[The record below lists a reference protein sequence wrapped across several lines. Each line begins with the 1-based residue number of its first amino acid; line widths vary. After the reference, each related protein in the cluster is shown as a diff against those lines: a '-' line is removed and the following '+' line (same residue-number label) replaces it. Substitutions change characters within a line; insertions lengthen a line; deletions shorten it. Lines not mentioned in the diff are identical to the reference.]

1 MSRGQ
6 PSFER
11 RPCGVHDGV
20 VGPEFLGGAQ
30 VTVAVA
36 RVKGLLTGWRAPQH
50 RDGLALVVSS
60 GMSSA
65 VGLLY
70 WVLAAQMFPAD
81 VVGVNA
87 VAVSSLMLVGGIAHL
102 NMSHALLRF
111 VPVAGTAARR
121 LVALGYLVAIVLS
134 GLAGAGFAVGAAWWA
149 PELVEVAGY
158 GTLIAFFAVSCPV
171 WTLFSLQD
179 YVLTAVGRATAVPIE
194 NLVFSVLKIGLLVA
208 VTLAALPGGIA
219 LSWVVATALIVLPI
233 NLWLL
238 IRLLP
243 AHGRRTADRAVPV
256 TVGAIGRFI
265 GADYVGALFWQAA
278 MMGLPV
284 LVLGRLGAEA
294 AAAYNMVWQFGLA
307 LYMVPSG
314 MGQSMIAHNAAD
326 PGKVDAARRETVR
339 RGLTLVVPVA
349 LVLALGAPLVLALF
363 GPHYAATGTGALV
376 LIALSA
382 IPNVITAAAT
392 STARVRQRRGV
403 QFGVPTSL
411 SVLTIGIAWVL
422 MPHLGVLA
430 VGLAWFVAQCSVAAV
445 VLVVNA
451 PWVPGPPGRWL
462 DALHGSAL
470 MRRVGEDGLR
480 RLGAPAG
487 WAIGSRMGGG
497 SETVVV
503 TVGPVGEHRTL
514 LKAADTANGQ
524 LELRQQTTA
533 LAALHAD
540 PRLQHWTPLIPR
552 VLGTAEIGDTY
563 CLTET
568 MLPGGSGPDALADP
582 ARRGAFRS
590 SAVAAISELH
600 RQTATLRRVDDAEL
614 DRWVHRPVAALCGTL
629 PAGLRDE
636 ARRMAALL
644 DTRLRGQVVGVGWT
658 HGDYLP
664 VNLLAAPNGR
674 VSAIIDWCT
683 ARPDGLSVLDVA
695 TFVPMAEAMAAG
707 EEFGPVVLRWL
718 GGVPR
723 AEADVLV
730 GCQSALGGSVLAPEV
745 LVLLGWLEHVSAC
758 VMRSDR
764 MAANPVWNRRN
775 VRVVLQDAVEVLG
788 RGQVARVE
796 PESVTRA
803 GR

>member
-1 MSRGQ
+1 M
-6 PSFER
+6 
-11 RPCGVHDGV
+11 
-20 VGPEFLGGAQ
+20 
-30 VTVAVA
+30 TMAVA
-36 RVKGLLTGWRAPQH
+36 RLKGLLAGWRAPQH

-60 GMSSA
+60 GMTSA

-70 WVLAAQMFPAD
+70 WFLAARMFPPD

-87 VAVSSLMLVGGIAHL
+87 VALSSLMLVGGVAHL

-121 LVALGYLVAIVLS
+121 LVVLGYLVAVALS
-134 GLAGAGFAVGAAWWA
+134 ALAGAGFALGAIWWA
-149 PELVEVAGY
+149 PELVDVAGY
-158 GTLIAFFAVSCPV
+158 GALVAFFAVSCPV

-179 YVLTAVGRATAVPIE
+179 YVLTAVGRATAVPVE
-194 NLVFSVLKIGLLVA
+194 NLVFSLLKVGLLVV

-219 LSWVVATALIVLPI
+219 LSWVIATALIVLPI

-238 IRLLP
+238 LRLLP
-243 AHGRRTADRAVPV
+243 AHGARTADRAVPI

-314 MGQSMIAHNAAD
+314 MGQSMIAHSAAD
-326 PGKVDAARRETVR
+326 PGKVDKARRETVR
-339 RGLTLVVPVA
+339 RGLMLVVPVA
-349 LVLALGAPLVLALF
+349 LVLALGAPLILAIF
-363 GPHYAATGTGALV
+363 GPHYASTGAGALALV
-376 LIALSA
+376 ALSA

-392 STARVRQRRGV
+392 STARVRQRRAV

-411 SVLTIGIAWVL
+411 SVLTIGLAWIL

-430 VGLAWFVAQCSVAAV
+430 VGLSWLLAQCVVASV
-445 VLVVNA
+445 VLVMNA
-451 PWVPGPPGRWL
+451 PWVPGPPGRWI
-462 DALHGSAL
+462 DAVHSTAL
-470 MRRVGEDGLR
+470 LRRVGEDGLR

-503 TVGPVGEHRTL
+503 TIGPVGEGRAL

-524 LELRQQTTA
+524 AELRQQTSA
-533 LAALHAD
+533 LAELHAD

-552 VLGTAEIGDTY
+552 VLGTAEIGDTF

-582 ARRGAFRS
+582 PRSGPFRS

-600 RQTATLRRVDDAEL
+600 RNTATLRRIGDAEL
-614 DRWVHRPVAALCGTL
+614 DAWVHRPIVALSRTL
-629 PAGLRDE
+629 PAALREE
-636 ARRMAALL
+636 AARLGSVLDARM
-644 DTRLRGQVVGVGWT
+644 RGQVVGVGWT

-664 VNLLAAPNGR
+664 VNVLAAPNGR

-695 TFVPMAEAMAAG
+695 TFVPMAEAMAGG

-718 GGVPR
+718 QGVPP
-723 AEADVLV
+723 AEAEVLV
-730 GCQSALGGSVLAPEV
+730 GCQTVLGGTVLAPEL
-745 LVLLGWLEHVSAC
+745 LVCLGWLDHVSAC
-758 VMRSDR
+758 VSRSDR

-775 VRVVLQDAVEVLG
+775 VRVVVQGAADLLVTDRTAAQQEWA
-788 RGQVARVE
+788 
-796 PESVTRA
+796 TRA
-803 GR
+803 AR

>member
-1 MSRGQ
+1 MLRSRWC
-6 PSFER
+6 SR
-11 RPCGVHDGV
+11 AT
-20 VGPEFLGGAQ
+20 FLGGAQ
-30 VTVAVA
+30 VAVAVA
-36 RVKGLLTGWRAPQH
+36 RMKGLLTGWRAPQH

-87 VAVSSLMLVGGIAHL
+87 VAVSSMMLVGGVAHL

-121 LVALGYLVAIVLS
+121 LVALGYLVAVTLS
-134 GLAGAGFAVGAAWWA
+134 ALAGAGFGAGAIWWA
-149 PELVEVAGY
+149 PELVDVAGY

-194 NLVFSVLKIGLLVA
+194 NVVFSVLKIGLLVA

-219 LSWVVATALIVLPI
+219 LSWVIATALIVLPI

-243 AHGRRTADRAVPV
+243 AHGARTAERAVPI
-256 TVGAIGRFI
+256 TVGAVGRFI

-326 PGKVDAARRETVR
+326 PGSVDKARRETVR

-363 GPHYAATGTGALV
+363 GPHYADTGAGALALV
-376 LIALSA
+376 ALSA

-392 STARVRQRRGV
+392 STARVRQRRGI

-411 SVLTIGIAWVL
+411 SVLTIGLAWLL

-430 VGLAWFVAQCSVAAV
+430 VGLAWLLAQCTVASV
-445 VLVVNA
+445 VLIMNA
-451 PWVPGPPGRWL
+451 PWIPGPPGAWIDGIRS
-462 DALHGSAL
+462 SAL
-470 MRRVGEDGLR
+470 LRRVGEDGLR
-480 RLGAPAG
+480 RVGAPTG
-487 WAIGSRMGGG
+487 WAIGSNMGGG

-503 TVGPVGEHRTL
+503 TIGPVGERKAL

-524 LELRQQTTA
+524 RELRQQTSA
-533 LAALHAD
+533 LAALHSD

-552 VLGTAEIGDTY
+552 VLGTAEVGDTY
-563 CLTET
+563 LLTET
-568 MLPGGSGPDALADP
+568 LLPGGSGPDALADP

-590 SAVAAISELH
+590 SAVGAISELH
-600 RQTATLRRVDDAEL
+600 RNTAALHRLGDAEL
-614 DRWVHRPVAALCGTL
+614 GELVHGPIAEVSRTL
-629 PAGLRDE
+629 PAGLRTE
-636 ARRMAALL
+636 ASRLAALL
-644 DTRLRGQVVGVGWT
+644 DARLRGQVVGIGWV

-683 ARPDGLSVLDVA
+683 ARPDGLSVLDIA

-707 EEFGPVVLRWL
+707 VEFGPVVLRWL
-718 GGVPR
+718 EGVPP

-730 GCQSALGGSVLAPEV
+730 GCQSALGGTILAPEV
-745 LVLLGWLEHVSAC
+745 LVLLGWLDHIHSCVS
-758 VMRSDR
+758 RSER

-775 VRVVLQDAVEVLG
+775 VRVVVQGAVDLLD
-788 RGQVARVE
+788 RGPTAAAQAE
-796 PESVTRA
+796 WATRA
-803 GR
+803 AR

>member
-1 MSRGQ
+1 M
-6 PSFER
+6 
-11 RPCGVHDGV
+11 
-20 VGPEFLGGAQ
+20 
-30 VTVAVA
+30 TMAVA
-36 RVKGLLTGWRAPQH
+36 RLKGLLAGWRAPQH

-60 GMSSA
+60 GMTSA

-70 WVLAAQMFPAD
+70 WFLAARMFPPD

-87 VAVSSLMLVGGIAHL
+87 VALSSLMLVGGVAHL

-121 LVALGYLVAIVLS
+121 LVVLGYLVAVALS
-134 GLAGAGFAVGAAWWA
+134 ALAGAGFAFGAIWWA
-149 PELVEVAGY
+149 PELVDVAGY
-158 GTLIAFFAVSCPV
+158 GALVAFFAVSCPV

-179 YVLTAVGRATAVPIE
+179 YVLTAVGRATAVPVE
-194 NLVFSVLKIGLLVA
+194 NLVFSLLKVGLLVV

-219 LSWVVATALIVLPI
+219 LSWVIATALIVLPI

-238 IRLLP
+238 LRLLP
-243 AHGRRTADRAVPV
+243 AHGARTADRAVPI

-314 MGQSMIAHNAAD
+314 MGQSMIAHSAAD
-326 PGKVDAARRETVR
+326 PGKVDKARRETVR
-339 RGLTLVVPVA
+339 RGLMLVVPVA
-349 LVLALGAPLVLALF
+349 LVLALGAPLILAIF
-363 GPHYAATGTGALV
+363 GPHYASTGAGALALV
-376 LIALSA
+376 ALSA

-392 STARVRQRRGV
+392 STARVRQRRAV

-411 SVLTIGIAWVL
+411 SVLTIGLAWIL

-430 VGLAWFVAQCSVAAV
+430 VGLSWLLAQCAVASV
-445 VLVVNA
+445 VLVMNA
-451 PWVPGPPGRWL
+451 PWVPGPPGRWI
-462 DALHGSAL
+462 DAVHSTAL
-470 MRRVGEDGLR
+470 LRRVGEDGLR

-503 TVGPVGEHRTL
+503 TVGPVGGGRAL

-524 LELRQQTTA
+524 AELRQQTSA
-533 LAALHAD
+533 LAELHAD

-552 VLGTAEIGDTY
+552 VLGTAEIGDTF

-582 ARRGAFRS
+582 PRSGPFRS

-600 RQTATLRRVDDAEL
+600 RNTAALRRIGDAEL
-614 DRWVHRPVAALCGTL
+614 DAWVHRPIVALSRTL
-629 PAGLRDE
+629 PAALREE
-636 ARRMAALL
+636 AARLGSILDARM
-644 DTRLRGQVVGVGWT
+644 RGQVVGVGWT

-664 VNLLAAPNGR
+664 VNVLAAPNGA

-695 TFVPMAEAMAAG
+695 TFVPMAEAMAGG

-718 GGVPR
+718 QRVPP
-723 AEADVLV
+723 AEAEVLV
-730 GCQSALGGSVLAPEV
+730 GCQTVLGGTVLAPEL
-745 LVLLGWLEHVSAC
+745 LVCLGWLDHVSAC
-758 VMRSDR
+758 VSRSDR

-775 VRVVLQDAVEVLG
+775 VRVVLQGAADLLEAG
-788 RGQVARVE
+788 RTAAQ
-796 PESVTRA
+796 PERATRA
-803 GR
+803 AR

>member
-1 MSRGQ
+1 M
-6 PSFER
+6 
-11 RPCGVHDGV
+11 
-20 VGPEFLGGAQ
+20 A
-30 VTVAVA
+30 VAVA
-36 RVKGLLTGWRAPQH
+36 RLKGLVQGWRAPQH
-50 RDGLALVVSS
+50 RDGLALVLSS
-60 GMSSA
+60 GVTAA

-70 WVLAAQMFPAD
+70 WMLAAQMFPAD

-87 VAVSSLMLVGGIAHL
+87 VALSSLMLVGGIAHL

-121 LVALGYLVAIVLS
+121 LVVLGFLVAITVS
-134 GLAGAGFAVGAAWWA
+134 ALAGAGFALGAIWWA
-149 PELVEVAGY
+149 PELVDVAGY
-158 GTLIAFFAVSCPV
+158 GPLVAFFAVSCPV
-171 WTLFSLQD
+171 WTLFSLQP
-179 YVLTAVGRATAVPIE
+179 YVLTAVGRATSVPLQ
-194 NLVFSVLKIGLLVA
+194 NVVFSVLKVGLLVVVA
-208 VTLAALPGGIA
+208 LAAMPGGIA
-219 LSWVVATALIVLPI
+219 LSWVVATAIVVLPI

-238 IRLLP
+238 LSLLP

-314 MGQSMIAHNAAD
+314 MGQSMIAHSAAD
-326 PGKVDAARRETVR
+326 PAQVEKARRETVR
-339 RGLTLVVPVA
+339 RGLTLVTPVA

-363 GPHYAATGTGALV
+363 GPHYADTGTGALALV
-376 LIALSA
+376 ALSA
-382 IPNVITAAAT
+382 IPNVVTAAAT
-392 STARVRQRRGV
+392 STARVRQHRLV

-411 SVLTIGIAWVL
+411 SVLTIGLAWVL

-430 VGLAWFVAQCSVAAV
+430 VGLAWLAAQCLVAAV
-445 VLVVNA
+445 VLVANA

-462 DALHGSAL
+462 DALHSSAL
-470 MRRVGEDGLR
+470 MRRIGPDGLR
-480 RLGAPAG
+480 RLGAPPDWSVGDA
-487 WAIGSRMGGG
+487 MGGG

-503 TVGPVGEHRTL
+503 AVGPAGERRAL
-514 LKAADTANGQ
+514 LKAAETANGQ
-524 LELRQQTTA
+524 QELRQQTA
-533 LAALHAD
+533 VLAALHAD

-552 VLGTAEIGDTY
+552 VLGTAEVGNAY
-563 CLTET
+563 CVAESL
-568 MLPGGSGPDALADP
+568 LPGGCGPDALADD
-582 ARRGAFRS
+582 ARRGAFLS
-590 SAVAAISELH
+590 SAVRAISELH
-600 RQTATLRRVDDAEL
+600 RTTATLRRVGDEEL
-614 DRWVHRPVAALCGTL
+614 DAWVHQRFAALARTL

-636 ARRMAALL
+636 TARIAAAL
-644 DTRLRGQVVGVGWT
+644 DARLRGQIVAVGWA

-664 VNLLAAPNGR
+664 VNLLAAPDGR
-674 VSAIIDWCT
+674 VSAIVDWCT

-695 TFVPMAEAMAAG
+695 TFVPMAEAMASG

-718 GGVPR
+718 AQVPR
-723 AEADVLV
+723 AEAEVIV
-730 GCQSALGGSVLAPEV
+730 GCQHALGGNVLAPEV

-758 VMRSDR
+758 VSRSQR

-775 VRVVLQDAVEVLG
+775 VRVVVQGAAELLEAG
-788 RGQVARVE
+788 RPA
-796 PESVTRA
+796 PAAAMRA

>member
-1 MSRGQ
+1 
-6 PSFER
+6 
-11 RPCGVHDGV
+11 
-20 VGPEFLGGAQ
+20 
-30 VTVAVA
+30 VAVA

-70 WVLAAQMFPAD
+70 WVLAAQVFPAD

-87 VAVSSLMLVGGIAHL
+87 VAVSSLMLVGGVAHL

-121 LVALGYLVAIVLS
+121 LVVLGYLVAVTVS
-134 GLAGAGFAVGAAWWA
+134 GIAGAGFGAGAIWWA
-149 PELVEVAGY
+149 PELVDVAGY

-208 VTLAALPGGIA
+208 ITLAALPGGIA

-243 AHGRRTADRAVPV
+243 AHGTRTAERAVPI

-284 LVLGRLGAEA
+284 LVLGRLGPEA

-326 PGKVDAARRETVR
+326 PGKVDQARRETVR
-339 RGLTLVVPVA
+339 RGLMLVVPVA

-363 GPHYAATGTGALV
+363 GPHYADTGTGALALV
-376 LIALSA
+376 ALSA

-411 SVLTIGIAWVL
+411 SVLTIGLAWLL
-422 MPHLGVLA
+422 MPQLGVLA
-430 VGLAWFVAQCSVAAV
+430 VGLAWLLAQCTVASV
-445 VLVVNA
+445 VLIMNA
-451 PWVPGPPGRWL
+451 PWIPGPLGAWIDGVRSSGL
-462 DALHGSAL
+462 L
-470 MRRVGEDGLR
+470 RRVGEDGLH
-480 RLGAPAG
+480 RLGAPTD
-487 WAIGSRMGGG
+487 WTIGSHMGGG

-503 TVGPVGEHRTL
+503 AIGPAGERRAL

-524 LELRQQTTA
+524 RELRQQTSA

-563 CLTET
+563 CTTET
-568 MLPGGSGPDALADP
+568 LLPGGSGPDALADP
-582 ARRGAFRS
+582 ARRGAFQS

-600 RQTATLRRVDDAEL
+600 RRTATLRHVGDAEL
-614 DRWVHRPVAALCGTL
+614 GEWVHGPIAAVSRTL
-629 PAGLRDE
+629 PSGLRAE
-636 ARRMAALL
+636 ASRLAALL
-644 DTRLRGQVVGVGWT
+644 DARLRGQAVGVGWV

-664 VNLLAAPNGR
+664 VNLLANPNGQ

-683 ARPDGLSVLDVA
+683 ARPDGPSVLDVA
-695 TFVPMAEAMAAG
+695 TFVPMAEAMAAD

-718 GGVPR
+718 GGVPQ
-723 AEADVLV
+723 AEAELLV
-730 GCQSALGGSVLAPEV
+730 GCQSALGGNVLAPEV
-745 LVLLGWLEHVSAC
+745 LVLLGWLDHVHSC
-758 VMRSDR
+758 ISRSER

-775 VRVVLQDAVEVLG
+775 VRLVVQGAADLLD
-788 RGQVARVE
+788 RGPAARRQ
-796 PESVTRA
+796 PEWATRA
-803 GR
+803 AR

>member
-1 MSRGQ
+1 M
-6 PSFER
+6 
-11 RPCGVHDGV
+11 
-20 VGPEFLGGAQ
+20 
-30 VTVAVA
+30 AVA
-36 RVKGLLTGWRAPQH
+36 RLKGLLSGWRAPQH

-60 GMSSA
+60 GMTSA

-70 WVLAAQMFPAD
+70 WFLAARMFPPD

-87 VAVSSLMLVGGIAHL
+87 VALSSLMLVGGVAHL

-121 LVALGYLVAIVLS
+121 LVVLGYLVAVALS
-134 GLAGAGFAVGAAWWA
+134 ALAGAGFALGAIWWA
-149 PELVEVAGY
+149 PELVDVAGY
-158 GTLIAFFAVSCPV
+158 GALVAFFAVSCPV

-179 YVLTAVGRATAVPIE
+179 YVLTAVGRATAVPVE
-194 NLVFSVLKIGLLVA
+194 NLVFSLLKVGLLVV

-219 LSWVVATALIVLPI
+219 LSWVIATALIVLPI

-238 IRLLP
+238 LRLLP
-243 AHGRRTADRAVPV
+243 AHGARTADRAVPI

-314 MGQSMIAHNAAD
+314 MGQSMIAHSAAD
-326 PGKVDAARRETVR
+326 PGKVDKARRETVR
-339 RGLTLVVPVA
+339 RGLMLVVPVA
-349 LVLALGAPLVLALF
+349 LVLALGAPLILAIF
-363 GPHYAATGTGALV
+363 GPHYVSTGTGALALV
-376 LIALSA
+376 ALSA

-392 STARVRQRRGV
+392 STARVRQRRAV

-411 SVLTIGIAWVL
+411 SVLTIGLAWIL

-430 VGLAWFVAQCSVAAV
+430 VGLSWLVAQCVVASV
-445 VLVVNA
+445 VLVMNA
-451 PWVPGPPGRWL
+451 PWVPGPPGRWI
-462 DALHGSAL
+462 DAVHSAAL
-470 MRRVGEDGLR
+470 LRRVGEDGLR

-503 TVGPVGEHRTL
+503 TVGPVGEGRAL

-524 LELRQQTTA
+524 AELRQQTYA
-533 LAALHAD
+533 LAELHAD

-552 VLGTAEIGDTY
+552 VLGTAEIGDTF

-582 ARRGAFRS
+582 PRSGPFRS

-600 RQTATLRRVDDAEL
+600 RNTATLRRIGDAEL
-614 DRWVHRPVAALCGTL
+614 DAWVHRPIVALSRTL
-629 PAGLRDE
+629 PAALREE
-636 ARRMAALL
+636 A
-644 DTRLRGQVVGVGWT
+644 TRLGSVLDARMRGQVVGVGWT

-664 VNLLAAPNGR
+664 VNVLAAPNGR

-695 TFVPMAEAMAAG
+695 TFVPMAEAMAGG

-718 GGVPR
+718 QGVPP
-723 AEADVLV
+723 AEAEVLV
-730 GCQSALGGSVLAPEV
+730 GCQTVLGGTVLAPEL
-745 LVLLGWLEHVSAC
+745 LVCLGWLDHVSAC
-758 VMRSDR
+758 VSRSDR

-775 VRVVLQDAVEVLG
+775 VRVVLQGAADLLVTDRTA
-788 RGQVARVE
+788 AP
-796 PESVTRA
+796 PEWATRA
-803 GR
+803 AR

>member
-1 MSRGQ
+1 
-6 PSFER
+6 
-11 RPCGVHDGV
+11 V
-20 VGPEFLGGAQ
+20 A
-30 VTVAVA
+30 VAVA

-70 WVLAAQMFPAD
+70 WVLAAQMFPPH

-87 VAVSSLMLVGGIAHL
+87 VALSSLMLVGGVAHL

-121 LVALGYLVAIVLS
+121 LVVLGYLVAITVS
-134 GLAGAGFAVGAAWWA
+134 SLAGAGFALGAIWWA
-149 PELVEVAGY
+149 PELIDVAGY
-158 GTLIAFFAVSCPV
+158 GTLVAFFAVSCPV

-179 YVLTAVGRATAVPIE
+179 YVLTAVGRATAVPVE
-194 NLVFSVLKIGLLVA
+194 NVVFSVLKIGLLVA
-208 VTLAALPGGIA
+208 VTLAAVPGGIA
-219 LSWVVATALIVLPI
+219 LSWVIATALIVLPI

-243 AHGRRTADRAVPV
+243 AHGRKTADRSVPI
-256 TVGAIGRFI
+256 TVGAVGRFI

-284 LVLGRLGAEA
+284 LVLARLGAEA

-326 PGKVDAARRETVR
+326 PAKVDKARRETVR
-339 RGLTLVVPVA
+339 RGLMLVAPVA
-349 LVLALGAPLVLALF
+349 LVLTLGAPLVLGMF
-363 GPHYAATGTGALV
+363 GPHYAAAGTGALA

-392 STARVRQRRGV
+392 STARVRQHRGV

-411 SVLTIGIAWVL
+411 SVVTIGLAWLL

-430 VGLAWFVAQCSVAAV
+430 VGLAWLLAQCTVATV
-445 VLVVNA
+445 VLIMNA
-451 PWVPGPPGRWL
+451 PWIPGPLGTWIDDLRS
-462 DALHGSAL
+462 SAL
-470 MRRVGEDGLR
+470 LRRVGEDGLR
-480 RLGAPAG
+480 RLGTPAG

-503 TVGPVGEHRTL
+503 AVGPVGERRAL

-524 LELRQQTTA
+524 VELRQQTSA

-568 MLPGGSGPDALADP
+568 LLPGESGPDALADP
-582 ARRGAFRS
+582 ARRGAFLS
-590 SAVAAISELH
+590 SAVGAISELH
-600 RQTATLRRVDDAEL
+600 RHTATLRRVGDAEL
-614 DRWVHRPVAALCGTL
+614 DDWVHGPVAAISRTL
-629 PAGLRDE
+629 PTGLRAE
-636 ARRMAALL
+636 ASRMAALL
-644 DTRLRGQVVGVGWT
+644 DARLRGQVVGIGWT

-674 VSAIIDWCT
+674 VSAIVDWCT
-683 ARPDGLSVLDVA
+683 ARPDGLCVLDVG
-695 TFVPMAEAMAAG
+695 TFVPMAEAMAVG

-718 GGVPR
+718 AGVPR
-723 AEADVLV
+723 AEAEVLG
-730 GCQSALGGSVLAPEV
+730 GCQSAIGGSVLAPEV
-745 LVLLGWLEHVSAC
+745 LVLLGWLDHVNAC
-758 VMRSDR
+758 VSRSER

-775 VRVVLQDAVEVLG
+775 VRVVVNGAVDLLAPGQDAL
-788 RGQVARVE
+788 AE
-796 PESVTRA
+796 PASATRA
-803 GR
+803 TR

>member
-1 MSRGQ
+1 M
-6 PSFER
+6 
-11 RPCGVHDGV
+11 
-20 VGPEFLGGAQ
+20 Q

-36 RVKGLLTGWRAPQH
+36 RVKDLLRGWRAPQH

-60 GMSSA
+60 GMTSA

-111 VPVAGTAARR
+111 VPVAGLAARK
-121 LVALGYLVAIVLS
+121 LVALGYLVAVAVS
-134 GLAGAGFAVGAAWWA
+134 SLAGAAFAVGAAWWA
-149 PELVEVAGY
+149 PQLVEVAGY

-171 WTLFSLQD
+171 WTLFAIQD

-194 NLVFSVLKIGLLVA
+194 NLVFSVLKIALLVA

-219 LSWVVATALIVLPI
+219 VSWVVATALIVLPI

-243 AHGRRTADRAVPV
+243 AHGRRTADRAVPI
-256 TVGAIGRFI
+256 TVGAVAKFMS
-265 GADYVGALFWQAA
+265 ADYLGALFWQAA

-314 MGQSMIAHNAAD
+314 MGQSMIAHSAAD
-326 PGKVDAARRETVR
+326 PGRVDQARRETVR
-339 RGLTLVVPVA
+339 RGLVLVAPVA
-349 LVLALGAPLVLALF
+349 LVLAVGAPLVLSLF
-363 GPHYAATGTGALV
+363 GRHYSDTGSGALA

-382 IPNVITAAAT
+382 IPNVVTAAAT
-392 STARVRQRRGV
+392 STARVRQRSAV

-430 VGLAWFVAQCSVAAV
+430 VGIAWLTAQCLIASI
-445 VLVVNA
+445 VLLANA
-451 PWVPGPPGRWL
+451 PWVPGPLGRFMDGL
-462 DALHGSAL
+462 RNSAL
-470 MRRVGEDGLR
+470 LRRVGEDGLR
-480 RLGAPAG
+480 RLGVPAG
-487 WAIGSRMGGG
+487 WVIGPCMGGG

-503 TVGPVGEHRTL
+503 SIGPAGERRAL

-524 LELRQQTTA
+524 QELRQQTAA

-552 VLGTAEIGDTY
+552 LLGVAEVGDAY
-563 CLTET
+563 CVTET
-568 MLPGGSGPDALADP
+568 MLRGAPGPDALADP
-582 ARRGAFRS
+582 ARRGPFLS

-600 RQTATLRRVDDAEL
+600 RQTAELRRVGDAEL
-614 DRWVHRPVAALCGTL
+614 DAWVHQPVEALSRTL
-629 PAGLRDE
+629 PAGLR
-636 ARRMAALL
+636 AQAQRMAALL
-644 DTRLRGQVVGVGWT
+644 DSRLRGQVVGVGWT

-674 VSAIIDWCT
+674 VSAIFDWCT

-695 TFVPMAEAMAAG
+695 TFMPMAEAMAG
-707 EEFGPVVLRWL
+707 EEELGPVVLRWL

-723 AEADVLV
+723 AEAEVLV
-730 GCQSALGGSVLAPEV
+730 GCQTALGGSVIAPEV
-745 LVLLGWLEHVSAC
+745 LVLLGWLDHVASC
-758 VMRSDR
+758 VSRSNR

-775 VRVVLQDAVEVLG
+775 VRVVVQDAVELLVG
-788 RGQVARVE
+788 REDRTGPVTA
-796 PESVTRA
+796 TRA
-803 GR
+803 AR

>member
-1 MSRGQ
+1 
-6 PSFER
+6 
-11 RPCGVHDGV
+11 V
-20 VGPEFLGGAQ
+20 A
-30 VTVAVA
+30 VAVA
-36 RVKGLLTGWRAPQH
+36 RVKGLLRGWRAPQH

-87 VAVSSLMLVGGIAHL
+87 VTVSSLMLVGGVAHL

-121 LVALGYLVAIVLS
+121 LVVLGYLVAITVS
-134 GLAGAGFAVGAAWWA
+134 GLAGAGFAVGAIWWA
-149 PELVEVAGY
+149 PELVDVAGY

-208 VTLAALPGGIA
+208 VTLAAVPGGIA
-219 LSWVVATALIVLPI
+219 LSWVIATALIVLPI

-243 AHGRRTADRAVPV
+243 AHGTRTADRAVPI
-256 TVGAIGRFI
+256 TVGAVGRFI

-284 LVLGRLGAEA
+284 LVLGRLGPEA

-307 LYMVPSG
+307 LYLVPSG

-326 PGKVDAARRETVR
+326 PGQVDKARRETVR
-339 RGLTLVVPVA
+339 RGLMLVVPVA
-349 LVLALGAPLVLALF
+349 LVLAIGAPLVLALF
-363 GPHYAATGTGALV
+363 GPHYAATGTGALALV
-376 LIALSA
+376 ALSA

-411 SVLTIGIAWVL
+411 SVLTIGLAWLL

-430 VGLAWFVAQCSVAAV
+430 VGLAWLLAQYTVASV
-445 VLVVNA
+445 VLIMNA
-451 PWVPGPPGRWL
+451 PWIPGPAGRWIGGL
-462 DALHGSAL
+462 RGSAL
-470 MRRVGEDGLR
+470 LRRVGDDVLR
-480 RLGAPAG
+480 RVGAPAG
-487 WAIGSRMGGG
+487 WALGSRMGGG

-503 TVGPVGEHRTL
+503 AVGPVGERSAI
-514 LKAADTANGQ
+514 LKAADTAYGQ
-524 LELRQQTTA
+524 QDLRQQTSA

-540 PRLQHWTPLIPR
+540 PRLSHWTPLIPR
-552 VLGTAEIGDTY
+552 ILGTAEIAGTY
-563 CLTET
+563 CVTESL
-568 MLPGGSGPDALADP
+568 LPGGSGPDALADP
-582 ARRGAFRS
+582 ARRGAFQS
-590 SAVAAISELH
+590 SAVGAISELH
-600 RQTATLRRVDDAEL
+600 RCTATLRRVGDAEL
-614 DRWVHRPVAALCGTL
+614 DEWVHGPIAAVSATL
-629 PAGLRDE
+629 PAAMRQE
-636 ARRMAALL
+636 ARRVAALL
-644 DTRLRGQVVGVGWT
+644 DARLRGQVVGVGWT

-674 VSAIIDWCT
+674 VSAIVDWCT

-695 TFVPMAEAMAAG
+695 TFVPMAEAMARG
-707 EEFGPVVLRWL
+707 EEFGAVVLRWL
-718 GGVPR
+718 AGVPR

-745 LVLLGWLEHVSAC
+745 LVLLGWLEHVTSC
-758 VMRSDR
+758 VTRSKE
-764 MAANPVWNRRN
+764 MAANPVWSRRN
-775 VRVVLQDAVEVLG
+775 VRVVVQGAVELLG
-788 RGQVARVE
+788 QAQATQ
-796 PESVTRA
+796 PESATRA
-803 GR
+803 AR

>member
-1 MSRGQ
+1 V
-6 PSFER
+6 FTK
-11 RPCGVHDGV
+11 VLY
-20 VGPEFLGGAQ
+20 GPVLLGGAQ

-36 RVKGLLTGWRAPQH
+36 RVRGLLNGWRAPQH

-60 GMSSA
+60 GMTSA

-87 VAVSSLMLVGGIAHL
+87 VALSSLMLVGGVAHL

-121 LVALGYLVAIVLS
+121 LVVLGYLVAVTVS
-134 GLAGAGFAVGAAWWA
+134 ALAGAGFALGAIWWA
-149 PELVEVAGY
+149 PELVDVAGY
-158 GTLIAFFAVSCPV
+158 GTLVAFFAVSCPV

-194 NLVFSVLKIGLLVA
+194 NLAFSLLKIGLLVA
-208 VTLAALPGGIA
+208 ITLAAVPGGVA
-219 LSWVVATALIVLPI
+219 LSWVIATALVVLPI

-238 IRLLP
+238 VRLLP
-243 AHGRRTADRAVPV
+243 AHGRRTADRAVPI
-256 TVGAIGRFI
+256 TVGAVGRFI
-265 GADYVGALFWQAA
+265 SADYVGALFWQTA

-314 MGQSMIAHNAAD
+314 MGQSMIAHSATD
-326 PGKVDAARRETVR
+326 PAKVDKARRETVR
-339 RGLTLVVPVA
+339 RGLMLVVPVA
-349 LVLALGAPLVLALF
+349 VVLALGAPLVLALF
-363 GPHYAATGTGALV
+363 GPHYAATGTGALALV
-376 LIALSA
+376 ALSA
-382 IPNVITAAAT
+382 IPNVVTAAAT
-392 STARVRQRRGV
+392 STARVRQHRSV

-411 SVLTIGIAWVL
+411 SVLTIGLAWLL

-430 VGLAWFVAQCSVAAV
+430 VGLAWLVAQCTVASI
-445 VLVVNA
+445 VLITNA
-451 PWVPGPPGRWL
+451 PWVPGPPGRWI
-462 DALHGSAL
+462 DAIRSSAL
-470 MRRVGEDGLR
+470 LRRVGEDGLQ
-480 RLGAPAG
+480 RLGAPTG

-503 TVGPVGEHRTL
+503 AVGPVGERRAL

-524 LELRQQTTA
+524 LELRQQTRA
-533 LAALHAD
+533 LAALHTD

-552 VLGTAEIGDTY
+552 VLGTAEIGDTF

-568 MLPGGSGPDALADP
+568 LLPGDPGPDALADP
-582 ARRGAFRS
+582 VRRGAFQS

-600 RQTATLRRVDDAEL
+600 RHTATPRRIGDAEL
-614 DRWVHRPVAALCGTL
+614 DSWLHGPIAAISRTL
-629 PAGLRDE
+629 PAALRTE
-636 ARRMAALL
+636 AGRLAALV
-644 DTRLRGQVVGVGWT
+644 DAQLRGQVVGVGWT

-664 VNLLAAPNGR
+664 VNLLAAPSGQ

-683 ARPDGLSVLDVA
+683 AQPDGLSVLDVA
-695 TFVPMAEAMAAG
+695 TFMPMAEAMASG

-718 GGVPR
+718 AGVPR
-723 AEADVLV
+723 AEADVLA
-730 GCQSALGGSVLAPEV
+730 GCQSALGGSVLAPEL
-745 LVLLGWLEHVSAC
+745 LVLLGWLEHVNSC
-758 VMRSDR
+758 VTRSDR

-775 VRVVLQDAVEVLG
+775 VRVVVQGAADLLG
-788 RGQVARVE
+788 RAQGAPAE
-796 PESVTRA
+796 AATRA
-803 GR
+803 TR

>member
-1 MSRGQ
+1 M
-6 PSFER
+6 
-11 RPCGVHDGV
+11 
-20 VGPEFLGGAQ
+20 
-30 VTVAVA
+30 AVA
-36 RVKGLLTGWRAPQH
+36 RMKGLLTGWRAPQH

-87 VAVSSLMLVGGIAHL
+87 VAVSSMMLVGGVAHL

-121 LVALGYLVAIVLS
+121 LVALGYLVAVTLS
-134 GLAGAGFAVGAAWWA
+134 ALAGAGFGAGAIWWA
-149 PELVEVAGY
+149 PELVDVAGY

-194 NLVFSVLKIGLLVA
+194 NVVFSVLKIGLLVA

-219 LSWVVATALIVLPI
+219 LSWVIATALIVLPI

-243 AHGRRTADRAVPV
+243 AHGARTAERAVPI
-256 TVGAIGRFI
+256 TVGAVGRFI

-326 PGKVDAARRETVR
+326 PGSVDKARRETVR

-363 GPHYAATGTGALV
+363 GPHYADTGAGALALV
-376 LIALSA
+376 ALSA

-392 STARVRQRRGV
+392 STARVRQRRGI

-411 SVLTIGIAWVL
+411 SVLTIGLAWLL

-430 VGLAWFVAQCSVAAV
+430 VGLAWLLAQCTVASV
-445 VLVVNA
+445 VLIMNA
-451 PWVPGPPGRWL
+451 PWIPGPPGAWIDGIRS
-462 DALHGSAL
+462 SAL
-470 MRRVGEDGLR
+470 LRRVGEDGLR
-480 RLGAPAG
+480 RVGAPTG
-487 WAIGSRMGGG
+487 WAIGSNMGGG

-503 TVGPVGEHRTL
+503 TIGPVGERKAL

-524 LELRQQTTA
+524 RELRQQTSA
-533 LAALHAD
+533 LAALHSD

-552 VLGTAEIGDTY
+552 VLGTAEVGDTY
-563 CLTET
+563 LLTET
-568 MLPGGSGPDALADP
+568 LLPGGSGPDALADP

-590 SAVAAISELH
+590 SAVGAISELH
-600 RQTATLRRVDDAEL
+600 RNTAALHRLGDAEL
-614 DRWVHRPVAALCGTL
+614 GELVHGPIAEVSRTL
-629 PAGLRDE
+629 PAGLRTE
-636 ARRMAALL
+636 ASRLAALL
-644 DTRLRGQVVGVGWT
+644 DARLRGQVVGIGWV

-683 ARPDGLSVLDVA
+683 ARPDGLSVLDIA

-707 EEFGPVVLRWL
+707 VEFGPVVLRWL
-718 GGVPR
+718 EGVPP

-730 GCQSALGGSVLAPEV
+730 GCQSALGGTILAPEV
-745 LVLLGWLEHVSAC
+745 LVLLGWLDHIHSCVS
-758 VMRSDR
+758 RSER

-775 VRVVLQDAVEVLG
+775 VRVVVQGAVDLLD
-788 RGQVARVE
+788 RGPTAAAQAE
-796 PESVTRA
+796 WATRA
-803 GR
+803 AR

>member
-1 MSRGQ
+1 VDRHRSGA
-6 PSFER
+6 
-11 RPCGVHDGV
+11 VHAVFTMVLYGRN
-20 VGPEFLGGAQ
+20 FLGGAQ
-30 VTVAVA
+30 VAVAVA

-70 WVLAAQMFPAD
+70 WVLAAQMFPAG

-87 VAVSSLMLVGGIAHL
+87 VALSSLMMVGGVAHL

-121 LVALGYLVAIVLS
+121 LVVLGYLVAITVS
-134 GLAGAGFAVGAAWWA
+134 GLAGAGFALGAIWWA

-158 GTLIAFFAVSCPV
+158 GTLVAFFAVSCPV

-208 VTLAALPGGIA
+208 VTLAAVPGGIA
-219 LSWVVATALIVLPI
+219 LSWVIATALIVLPI

-243 AHGRRTADRAVPV
+243 AHGKKTAGRAVPI
-256 TVGAIGRFI
+256 TVGAVGRFI

-326 PGKVDAARRETVR
+326 PGKVDKARRETVR
-339 RGLTLVVPVA
+339 RGLMLVVPVA

-363 GPHYAATGTGALV
+363 GPHYAAAGTGALALV
-376 LIALSA
+376 ALSA

-411 SVLTIGIAWVL
+411 SVLTIGLAWLL

-430 VGLAWFVAQCSVAAV
+430 VGLAWLIAQCSVATV
-445 VLVVNA
+445 VLIMNA
-451 PWVPGPPGRWL
+451 PWVPGPPGRWI
-462 DALHGSAL
+462 DAIRSSAL
-470 MRRVGEDGLR
+470 LRRVGEDGLR
-480 RLGAPAG
+480 RVGAPAD
-487 WAIGSRMGGG
+487 WAIGSQMGGG

-503 TVGPVGEHRTL
+503 AVGPVGERRAL
-514 LKAADTANGQ
+514 LKAADTAYGQ
-524 LELRQQTTA
+524 RDLRQQTDA

-540 PRLQHWTPLIPR
+540 PRLAHWTPLIPR
-552 VLGTAEIGDTY
+552 VLGTAEIGGAY
-563 CLTET
+563 CITESL
-568 MLPGGSGPDALADP
+568 LPGEHGPQALADP
-582 ARRGAFRS
+582 ARRGPFLS

-600 RQTATLRRVDDAEL
+600 RRTATLRDVGDAEL
-614 DRWVHRPVAALCGTL
+614 QHWVHRPMAEVSRVLPTALRTEAAQV
-629 PAGLRDE
+629 
-636 ARRMAALL
+636 AALL

-664 VNLLAAPNGR
+664 VNLLAAPNGQ

-683 ARPDGLSVLDVA
+683 AESGGMSVLDVA
-695 TFVPMAEAMAAG
+695 TFMPMAQAMVDDG
-707 EEFGPVVLRWL
+707 ELGALVVQWL
-718 GGVPR
+718 AGVPQ
-723 AEADVLV
+723 AEAEVLV

-745 LVLLGWLEHVSAC
+745 LVLLGWLQHVYSC
-758 VMRSDR
+758 VSRSKE

-775 VRVVLQDAVEVLG
+775 VRAVVQHATRLVSS
-788 RGQVARVE
+788 GQVAQVE
-796 PESVTRA
+796 RASATRA
-803 GR
+803 AR